1 MGEMAPLVRRK
12 RLDLVLETLQ
22 GKLELHHVGSELI
35 LCSGVT
41 PGKHSGVHRQRQLS
55 NQGQWHASKYLPS
68 CTISPVQKNSL
79 IF

>member
-41 PGKHSGVHRQRQLS
+41 PGST
-55 NQGQWHASKYLPS
+55 QGYIGSASDQIKVNGMQVNIFLPVLYLQS
-68 CTISPVQKNSL
+68 RKIL
-79 IF
+79 